1 MNAKNNDT
9 LTNESQID
17 NERLLDF
24 LGVCICKWPV
34 FLVSLLLC
42 LILGCIKIA
51 FTPKQ
56 YRTTASVLIKES
68 AKTNSSNNIEAILSG
83 DGFVAVSSKLANEI
97 ATFKSPYLM
106 DEVVVRLG
114 LDVSCSTKGNIHDID
129 LYGDNVPFRIIFPE
143 DCPTPLEFM
152 IAPNES
158 GYEIWNMTYTG
169 PDKSEVNLEGKING
183 SFSDTL
189 STEFG
194 PIVVN
199 LAPDY
204 VYSVWDKPVK
214 VRKSGRRLVSS
225 QYSSKLSVT
234 ADDIK
239 NNSDV
244 LNLSLVDVCARRAE
258 DILSMLITVYNEWW
272 VADNNKV
279 AVGAS
284 SFITER
290 LASIEDELGRVD
302 ESISQYKS
310 QNLLPDI
317 TEASKIFMNEG
328 NEIGKQI
335 KEVEN
340 QIYVANYVK
349 KYLADSQNASELIP
363 TMSGLGITDNNLYNQ
378 INQYNA
384 LLLQRNTL
392 LEKSSEKNPKVIELN
407 HSLSTMRTG
416 VISSV
421 DNLIS
426 TLEAKNQA
434 LKQHEIKVNHDIS
447 NNPNQEKYLL
457 NVERQQKVKE
467 SLYLFLLQKREENE
481 LSRAFTA
488 YNTKVI
494 TPPVTN
500 LSPVEPKRTEILLI
514 AFLVGLLIPFA
525 YVYIRLVADTRIRG
539 KKDLEKLSVPFL
551 GEIPFEGKTSS
562 KKDQP
567 RNYTVSVKPSKWDFL
582 NESFRI
588 LRSNLEFMNTDD
600 SSRVTAVT
608 SFNLG
613 SGKTYVSVNTAAALS
628 LVGKKVLAVDCDFR
642 KASLSCFV
650 NRPKTGLSDYL
661 AGRTDELESLAKKM
675 EGYDNFYV
683 LPVGSIPPNPSELL
697 SNGRLR
703 DAVQRLKPSFDYIII
718 DCPPLDAVAD
728 AQIVNTVATRTL
740 FVVRTGLLE
749 RSLIPEIQ
757 KIYDE
762 RRLAGMVIVLNGTL
776 VDYTRYGYRYAYRYG
791 YEYRAYS
798 QPEERS

>member
-24 LGVCICKWPV
+24 LGACICRWPIFV
-34 FLVSLLLC
+34 ASLLIC
-42 LILGCIKIA
+42 LILGCAKIVI
-51 FTPKQ
+51 TPKQ

-68 AKTNSSNNIEAILSG
+68 AKANSSNNIEAILSG
-83 DGFVAVSSKLANEI
+83 EGLVAVSSKLANEI

-106 DEVVVRLG
+106 DEVVARLG
-114 LDVSCSTKGNIHDID
+114 LDVNCSMKGKIHDID
-129 LYGDNVPFRIIFPE
+129 LYGENVPFRIVFPE
-143 DCPTPLEFM
+143 GCPTPLEFM

-158 GYEIWNMTYTG
+158 GYEIWNMTFTR
-169 PDKSEVNLEGKING
+169 PDKSVVNVSGKING
-183 SFSDTL
+183 TFSDTL
-189 STEFG
+189 STEIG

-204 VYSVWDKPVK
+204 AYSVWDKPVK
-214 VRKSGRRLVSS
+214 VRKSGRRLASS
-225 QYSSKLSVT
+225 QYSSRLAVT

-244 LNLSLVDVCARRAE
+244 LNLSFMDVCARRAE

-290 LASIEDELGRVD
+290 LASIEEELGRVD

-310 QNLLPDI
+310 RNLLPDI

-328 NEIGKQI
+328 SEIGKQI

-426 TLEAKNQA
+426 TLEAKNRA
-434 LKQHEIKVNHDIS
+434 LRQHEIKVNHDIS

-481 LSRAFTA
+481 LSQAFTA

-494 TPPVTN
+494 TPPVTG
-500 LSPVEPKRTEILLI
+500 LSPVEPKRAEILLI

-525 YVYIRLVADTRIRG
+525 YVYARLVSDTRVRG
-539 KKDLEKLSVPFL
+539 RKDLEKLSVPFL
-551 GEIPFEGKTSS
+551 GEIPFDGKIT
-562 KKDQP
+562 KKKGQP
-567 RNYTVSVKPSKWDFL
+567 RNYTVSVKPSQWDFL
-582 NESFRI
+582 NESYRI
-588 LRSNLEFMNTDD
+588 LRSNLDFMNTDD
-600 SSRVTAVT
+600 SFKVTAVT

-613 SGKTYVSVNTAAALS
+613 SGKTYVTINTAATLS

-642 KASLSCFV
+642 KAVLSSFV

-661 AGRTDELESLAKKM
+661 AGRTDELESLAKNI
-675 EGYDNFYV
+675 EGYDNLYV

-697 SNGRLR
+697 STGKMR
-703 DAVQRLKPSFDYIII
+703 DAVQSLKPLFDYIIL

-728 AQIVNTVATRTL
+728 AQIVNSVATRTL
-740 FVVRTGLLE
+740 FVIRTGLLE
-749 RSLIPEIQ
+749 RGLLPEIQ
-757 KIYDE
+757 KIYDDQ
-762 RRLAGMVIVLNGTL
+762 RLAGMVIVLNGTP
-776 VDYTRYGYRYAYRYG
+776 VDDTHYGYRYAYRYG
-791 YEYRAYS
+791 YKYHAYLQS
-798 QPEERS
+798 DDRS